1 MSTNTK
7 IGAGNTVLRRW
18 DGTLGTPEFVDVGTL
33 YDPLPELDLKREEN
47 DDTRTDSTWGRT
59 RAGIKSASALA
70 FKIKTDSAGLAGILT
85 DFNSGDE
92 NQWEYVIPSEETES
106 ETTETLTL
114 TAWVSNVKKGPSLK
128 DETFVTF
135 TLNINAVG

>member
-1 MSTNTK
+1 MSTETK
-7 IGAGNTVLRRW
+7 IGAGNTLLRRW
-18 DGTLGTPEFVDVGTL
+18 DNSLGTPAFVSIGTL
-33 YDPLPELDLKREEN
+33 YDPLPELDLKRAEN
-47 DDTRTDSTWGRT
+47 DDTRTDSSWSRT

-70 FKIKTDSAGLAGILT
+70 FKIKTDATGLADILT

-92 NQWEYVIPSEETES
+92 NQWEYVIPSEETDG

-114 TAWVSNVKKGPSLK
+114 TAWVSAVKKGPSIK

-135 TLNINAVG
+135 TLNINAVA